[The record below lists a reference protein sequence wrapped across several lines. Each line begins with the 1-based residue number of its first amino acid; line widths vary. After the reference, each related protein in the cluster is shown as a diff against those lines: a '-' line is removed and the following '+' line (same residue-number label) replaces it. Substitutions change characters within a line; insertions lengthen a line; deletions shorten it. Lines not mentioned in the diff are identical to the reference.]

1 MYYDKKGNRI
11 SMESWAALVEDFN
24 YKLVKVTEIAD
35 VKVST
40 VWLGLDHG
48 FGGNRPVI
56 FETMTFPGQDCERHC
71 TLQEAIVGHERM
83 VEQVKREIVEGKG
96 TLEATESYRG
106 EKGKQRQE
114 REAKR
119 IQRKGAFWRN

>member
-1 MYYDKKGNRI
+1 MYYDKKGKRI
-11 SMESWAALVEDFN
+11 SMETWGALLEDPN

-48 FGGNRPVI
+48 FGGKRPVI
-56 FETMTFPGQDCERHC
+56 FETMTFPGNDCERYC
-71 TLQEAIVGHERM
+71 TLREAIAGHEQM
-83 VEQVKREIVEGKG
+83 VEQVKREMVEGVG

>member
-1 MYYDKKGNRI
+1 MYYDKKGKRI
-11 SMESWAALVEDFN
+11 SMDTWAALLEEPN
-24 YKLVKVTEIAD
+24 YKLVKVTEIGD

-48 FGGNRPVI
+48 FGGKRPVI
-56 FETMTFPGQDCERHC
+56 FETMTFPGNDCERYS
-71 TLQEAIVGHERM
+71 TLQEAIAGHELM
-83 VEQVKREIVEGKG
+83 VERVKQEMVEGEG
-96 TLEATESYRG
+96 TLEATEAYRG
-106 EKGKQRQE
+106 EKGKQRAE